1 MILPFKNETDLKQR
15 HLSANTKHAYRIH
28 SNLAGISRYQQFIK
42 NNFIALGWSTLGDIS
57 SLTEEELRTKIS
69 NLYNK
74 KGQGL
79 GLIIGYFRRMMAMNP
94 GDLLVIPDHKTR
106 VVTLAEVTGHY
117 YYDPQLITDDCAH
130 TVPFRQLRVI
140 GESEL
145 PEKSLKSIQTRTSL
159 ITLDSYLNE
168 IIELA
173 NGGSAA
179 MNITTVEYVE
189 QATTITGKNLLLR
202 YDKGVT
208 KQQILDFV
216 SQLNVK

>member
-1 MILPFKNETDLKQR
+1 MILTSGNETDLKQQ
-15 HLSANTKHAYRIH
+15 HLSASTKHAYRIH
-28 SNLAGISRYQQFIK
+28 SNRAGISRYQQFIK

-57 SLTEEELRTKIS
+57 SLTEEELRIKIS
-69 NLYNK
+69 DLYNK

-79 GLIIGYFRRMMAMNP
+79 GLIVGYFRKLLAMTP

-106 VVTLAEVTGHY
+106 VVTLAEITGHY
-117 YYDPQLITDDCAH
+117 YFNPKLITDDCAH

-140 GESEL
+140 SESDL
-145 PEKSLKSIQTRTSL
+145 PEKLLKSIQTRTSL

-179 MNITTVEYVE
+179 MSITTVEYVE
-189 QATTITGKNLLLR
+189 QTATITGKKLLLR